1 MNPIGTEMDSNNQIR
16 VLLVDDHPIL
26 LDGLVMLLEC
36 ESDIAVVG
44 QAANGEDAISLF
56 QQHQP
61 DIMLIDLRL
70 PTISGIEVIT
80 KIRADYPRAR
90 IIVLSTYD
98 TDEEIYQA
106 VQAGARGYLVKGAAS
121 AELLKAIRTVHRNQT
136 YIPPSSSEKLLRR
149 MTAPT
154 LSKREQAVLQLIA
167 EGKTNP
173 QISTDLNIAE
183 STVRFHVS
191 NILDKLGVSDRTQA
205 IVQAVNQG
213 LVKL

>member
-1 MNPIGTEMDSNNQIR
+1 MSPNESIR

-44 QAANGEDAISLF
+44 RAANGEDAIALF
-56 QQHQP
+56 KQYQP

-70 PTISGIEVIT
+70 PTLSGIEVII
-80 KIRADYPRAR
+80 KIRTDYPRAR
-90 IIVLSTYD
+90 IVVLSTYD

-121 AELLKAIRTVHRNQT
+121 EELLKAIRTVYRNQT
-136 YIPPSSSEKLLRR
+136 YIPPSASEKLLRR

-154 LSKREQAVLQLIA
+154 LSNREQEVLQLIA

-173 QISTDLNIAE
+173 QISAELNVAE

-205 IVQAVNQG
+205 IVQAVSQG
-213 LVKL
+213 LVHL

>member
-1 MNPIGTEMDSNNQIR
+1 
-16 VLLVDDHPIL
+16 
-26 LDGLVMLLEC
+26 MLLEC
-36 ESDIAVVG
+36 ESDMAVVG
-44 QAANGEDAISLF
+44 RGVNGEEAIALF

-70 PTISGIEVIT
+70 PTISGIEVIA

-121 AELLKAIRTVHRNQT
+121 AELLKAIRTVYRNQT
-136 YIPPSSSEKLLRR
+136 YIPPSTSEKLLRR

-154 LSKREQAVLQLIA
+154 LSKREQKVLQLIA

-173 QISTDLNIAE
+173 QISANLNIAE
-183 STVRFHVS
+183 STVRFHIS
-191 NILDKLGVSDRTQA
+191 NILEKLGASDRTQA
-205 IVQAVNQG
+205 IVQAVHQG
-213 LVKL
+213 LIRL

>member
-1 MNPIGTEMDSNNQIR
+1 MDSNAPIR

-36 ESDIAVVG
+36 ESDMAVVG
-44 QAANGEDAISLF
+44 QAANGEDAIALF
-56 QQHQP
+56 EQHQP

-80 KIRADYPRAR
+80 TIRADYPQAR
-90 IIVLSTYD
+90 IVVLSTYD

-121 AELLKAIRTVHRNQT
+121 EELLKAIRTVHRNQT
-136 YIPPSSSEKLLRR
+136 YIPPSASEKLLRR

-154 LSKREQAVLQLIA
+154 LSAREREVLQLIA

-173 QISTDLNIAE
+173 QISAELNVAE
-183 STVRFHVS
+183 STVRFHIS
-191 NILDKLGVSDRTQA
+191 NILYKLGVRDRTQA

-213 LVKL
+213 LVRL

>member
-1 MNPIGTEMDSNNQIR
+1 MDSNHPIR

-36 ESDIAVVG
+36 ESDMAVVG
-44 QAANGEDAISLF
+44 QAANGEDAIALF
-56 QQHQP
+56 KEHQP

-80 KIRADYPRAR
+80 KIRADYPQAR
-90 IIVLSTYD
+90 IVVLSTYD

-121 AELLKAIRTVHRNQT
+121 EELLKAIRTVYRNQT
-136 YIPPSSSEKLLRR
+136 YIPPSTSEKLLRR

-154 LSKREQAVLQLIA
+154 LSTREQEVLQMIA

-173 QISTDLNIAE
+173 QISAELNVAE

-191 NILDKLGVSDRTQA
+191 NILDKLGVGDRTQA
-205 IVQAVNQG
+205 IVQAMNQG
-213 LVKL
+213 LVHL

>member
-1 MNPIGTEMDSNNQIR
+1 MSPNAQIR

-26 LDGLVMLLEC
+26 LDGLAMLLGC
-36 ESDIAVVG
+36 EPDMAVVG
-44 QAANGEDAISLF
+44 RAVNGEEAIALF

-61 DIMLIDLRL
+61 DVMLVDLRL
-70 PTISGIEVIT
+70 PTISGIEVIA

-90 IIVLSTYD
+90 IVVLSTHD

-121 AELLKAIRTVHRNQT
+121 EELLKAIRTVHQNQT
-136 YIPPSSSEKLLRR
+136 YIPPSASEKLLRR
-149 MTAPT
+149 MTAPA
-154 LSKREQAVLQLIA
+154 LSNREQEVLQLIA

-173 QISTDLNIAE
+173 QISTKLNIAE
-183 STVRFHVS
+183 STVRFHIS

-213 LVKL
+213 LVRL

>member
-1 MNPIGTEMDSNNQIR
+1 MSPNEPIR

-36 ESDIAVVG
+36 ESDITVVG
-44 QAANGEDAISLF
+44 RALDGETAIALF

-70 PTISGIEVIT
+70 PTISGIEVIG
-80 KIRADYPRAR
+80 KIRADYPQAR
-90 IIVLSTYD
+90 IVVLSTYD

-121 AELLKAIRTVHRNQT
+121 EELLKAIRTVHRNQT
-136 YIPPSSSEKLLRR
+136 YIPPSASEKLLRR

-154 LSKREQAVLQLIA
+154 LSTREQEVLQLIA

-173 QISTDLNIAE
+173 QISAALNVAE
-183 STVRFHVS
+183 STVRFHIS

-213 LVKL
+213 LVHL